1 MCEDII
7 PSHAGCGIGNPPDPH
22 NQTTFGNSFGAGYPR
37 SCDHEG
43 VGAPVDRELLG
54 RLDAALAAVAD
65 AVPWAERSANRV
77 VWATGQDHAGNE
89 VDDDLGDLGDVAWFD
104 RQCSEI
110 RAADVGNGWFVHPAD
125 RRRPRSDVPTEID
138 GFGPCIPFGSSGGG
152 DWFVLSADGSV
163 WMLPPST
170 IRDGRYEP
178 GPVAITQVAP
188 SVRGLVEAILAAAT
202 SEP

>member
-1 MCEDII
+1 MREDII

-22 NQTTFGNSFGAGYPR
+22 NQTTFGNSFGAGHLR
-37 SCDHEG
+37 SCDDEE
-43 VGAPVDRELLG
+43 VGASVDRELLE

-77 VWATGQDHAGNE
+77 VWATGHDHAGND
-89 VDDDLGDLGDVAWFD
+89 VDDDLGDVARFD
-104 RQCSEI
+104 RLCSEI

-125 RRRPRSDVPTEID
+125 RRRARSDVPTEID
-138 GFGPCIPFGSSGGG
+138 ELGPCTPFGSTGGG

-163 WMLPPST
+163 WVLPPST

-178 GPVAITQVAP
+178 GPVAIAQLAP
-188 SVRGLVEAILAAAT
+188 SVRGFVEAILAAAT
-202 SEP
+202 SDR